1 MNVQSLEPL
10 SGNVDVDVNEKASRK
25 NFFNVITASK
35 MLKLEKGNV
44 IAPVLDQMGGMF
56 ASQGAIMSQTFTSF

>member
-25 NFFNVITASK
+25 IFFNVITASK
-35 MLKLEKGNV
+35 ILQLEKGNV
-44 IAPVLDQMGGMF
+44 IAPDSDQMEGIF
-56 ASQGAIMSQTFTSF
+56 VSQGAIMSQTFTSF